1 MGLHYSTDEGAKKF
15 ARPKNLIIFNVKEVS
30 MYTAKPSSTR
40 EATERMVKNI
50 NINYSKTDLDQ
61 VAADA
66 TNMISEEIN
75 VLLGLINN
83 FEGLF
88 GGTLVEWDT

>member
-1 MGLHYSTDEGAKKF
+1 MKWPVNFLGQN
-15 ARPKNLIIFNVKEVS
+15 NLTKHNMHKVVMQTIE
-30 MYTAKPSSTR
+30 P
-40 EATERMVKNI
+40 ERMVKNI